1 MQTLRQERSL
11 PKSDMRATGGP
22 DITLRPYQADDVARL
37 RAAFTEF
44 FRVCYVMATGGG
56 KTIVFTFIA
65 QSAVSRGKR
74 VLIVAHRQ
82 EICEQISA
90 ALAAMRIEHAL
101 IAPGRAPS
109 DCAVQ
114 VAMVGTLVRRL
125 GEQPHFDLIVV
136 DEAHHSAAAS
146 WKRILA
152 AFPKARVLGVT
163 ATPERRD
170 GKPLDMFQEMVI
182 GPDTRTL
189 IEQGYLTP
197 FVMYAP
203 GDAPDLS
210 EIGLRGGDYDVGE
223 LDAVVNNGMV
233 IDSAIAHYSKICPG
247 KPAIAFCVTI
257 EHSKA
262 VAKAASRAG
271 FRAQHVDGATPPK
284 KRRALIK
291 ALGAGKLD
299 ILTNCDL
306 ISEGTD
312 IPVVTTAILLRPT
325 KSISLHLQ
333 QLGRVLRLAPG
344 KSEAI
349 ILDCVGNLD
358 RLGPPDAVRGW
369 SLKGRKKRDARPLE
383 VMKFLRRCPACWRI
397 NGRGTVVCAC
407 GEALTPTAEEI
418 RIEAMARVF
427 TPPMRDQIRGMTY
440 WAACEWAR
448 DDVERLRQ
456 VARARGYRTA
466 WVAFRLRELRERR
479 GADG

>member
-1 MQTLRQERSL
+1 MQ
-11 PKSDMRATGGP
+11 ATNVPHNIAG
-22 DITLRPYQADDVARL
+22 ITLRPYQDADVARL
-37 RAAFTEF
+37 REAFARC
-44 FRVCYVMATGGG
+44 FRVCYVLATGGG

-74 VLIVAHRQ
+74 VLILAHRQ
-82 EICEQISA
+82 EICDQISS
-90 ALAAMRIEHAL
+90 ALATMGIEHTVVG
-101 IAPGRAPS
+101 PGSGSS
-109 DCAVQ
+109 DYAVQ
-114 VAMVGTLVRRL
+114 IAMVGTLVRRL
-125 GEQPHFDLIVV
+125 GDQSHFDLIVI

-146 WKRILA
+146 WKKILT
-152 AFPKARVLGVT
+152 AFPNARVLGVT

-170 GKPLDMFQEMVI
+170 GKPLEMFQEMVI

-203 GDAPDLS
+203 GNAPDLS

-223 LDAVVNNGMV
+223 LDAVVNRGVV
-233 IDSAIAHYSKICPG
+233 IESAIAHYSKICPG

-262 VAKAASRAG
+262 IAKAARRAG
-271 FRAQHVDGATPPK
+271 FKAQHVDGTTPPK

-291 ALGAGKLD
+291 ALGTGKLD

-312 IPVVTTAILLRPT
+312 IPVVTTAMLLRPT

-333 QLGRVLRLAPG
+333 QLGRVLRLAEG
-344 KSEAI
+344 KDEAI

-358 RLGPPDAVRGW
+358 RLGPPDTVRAW
-369 SLKGRKKRDARPLE
+369 SLKGRKKRDTRPPA
-383 VMKFLRRCPACWRI
+383 VMKFPRRCPTCWRI
-397 NGRGTVVCAC
+397 NDRGSVVCAC

-418 RIEAMARVF
+418 RIEVMARVL
-427 TPPMRDQIRGMTY
+427 TPAVRDQIRNMTY
-440 WAACEWAR
+440 SAACQWAR

-456 VARARGYRTA
+456 VSRARGYAQA
-466 WVAFRLRELRERR
+466 WVAHRLRELREQRNR
-479 GADG
+479 QAADG